1 MAGRGASYNQIWCRY
16 LYALRNP
23 RWPPSAILDLLGET
37 WAHPRSC
44 IKNFV
49 TIGWVVF
56 KLQLIFCCSGLKV
69 LFAPQKF
76 QFFWGR
82 GWPQNLGWHHLDSQK
97 AHPCMKRRVLSLHWS
112 RSDARC
118 DLCAS
123 RRNKKKQRNVT
134 VANWPR
140 HPRGRIEIKFC
151 VWVSGDISKFQVSSK
166 SVKRFRNC
174 RECRSG

>member
-76 QFFWGR
+76 QFFGE
-82 GWPQNLGWHHLDSQK
+82 GLTPK
-97 AHPCMKRRVLSLHWS
+97 FRVTSFRFPKGTPLHETTRFEPSLVQIW
-112 RSDARC
+112 RAVRPM
-118 DLCAS
+118 
-123 RRNKKKQRNVT
+123 RKPKKQKKQRNVT

>member
-76 QFFWGR
+76 QFFGE
-82 GWPQNLGWHHLDSQK
+82 GLTPK
-97 AHPCMKRRVLSLHWS
+97 FRVTSFRFPKGTPLHETTRFEPSLVQIW
-112 RSDARC
+112 RAVRPM
-118 DLCAS
+118 
-123 RRNKKKQRNVT
+123 RKPKKQKKTKKRYCGKLAETPTWSNRNQILRVGF
-134 VANWPR
+134 
-140 HPRGRIEIKFC
+140 GRYFQ
-151 VWVSGDISKFQVSSK
+151 ISSF
-166 SVKRFRNC
+166 VKI
-174 RECRSG
+174 G